1 MGWHKSTKVKFWDDV
16 WCGDERLKNSFPELY
31 RIACEKDAYV
41 ADHIHIR
48 DESVHWE
55 VNFTRLAHDWELE
68 SISTFWESIY
78 SAFVK
83 GFGEDKICWKPAQK
97 GFHVQSYYSALSP
110 FGADFFFLREASGR
124 LKSPLELHSSPRQLR
139 WGEF

>member
-16 WCGDERLKNSFPELY
+16 WCGDERLKNSFLELY
-31 RIACEKDAYV
+31 CIACEKDAYV

-97 GFHVQSYYSALSP
+97 GFHVQSYYSALGP
-110 FGADFFFLREASGR
+110 FGADFFF
-124 LKSPLELHSSPRQLR
+124 P
-139 WGEF
+139 